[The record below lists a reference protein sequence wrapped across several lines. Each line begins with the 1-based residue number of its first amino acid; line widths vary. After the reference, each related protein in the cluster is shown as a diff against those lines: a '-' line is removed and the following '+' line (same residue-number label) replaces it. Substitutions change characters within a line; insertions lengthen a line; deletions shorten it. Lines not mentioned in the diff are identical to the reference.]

1 MNPLLASLE
10 LFLVS
15 LEAVAFFL
23 PPVRYLLSFSA
34 FASAN
39 RMNKVW
45 WGWSTAVRSIS
56 WKNMIL
62 LIASFYSLLAEV
74 SHDKRIM
81 IGKRNTSAGL
91 RCVFYHEYL
100 SSTTNNVRNNL
111 QNRVLRDNNCTPK
124 KIPAC
129 NLNRARAFHI
139 KRNRFWKPGSFDHK
153 CGRRLRERK
162 RRDRQRSL
170 YFLSF

>member
-1 MNPLLASLE
+1 MKWSPNIKSLTEIVILVDQNTSVNPLLASLE

-39 RMNKVW
+39 RMNNVW

-62 LIASFYSLLAEV
+62 LIERFYSLLAEV

-81 IGKRNTSAGL
+81 IRKRNTSAGL
-91 RCVFYHEYL
+91 RCVFYHACL
-100 SSTTNNVRNNL
+100 SSTTSNFFVT
-111 QNRVLRDNNCTPK
+111 C
-124 KIPAC
+124 
-129 NLNRARAFHI
+129 HI
-139 KRNRFWKPGSFDHK
+139 TYRIGFWAIT
-153 CGRRLRERK
+153 L
-162 RRDRQRSL
+162 
-170 YFLSF
+170 

>member
-1 MNPLLASLE
+1 MILVDQNTSVNPLLASLE

-15 LEAVAFFL
+15 LEAVAVFL

-91 RCVFYHEYL
+91 RCVFYHACL
-100 SSTTNNVRNNL
+100 SSTTSNVFVTCHITYRTGFCAITIVGRNNF
-111 QNRVLRDNNCTPK
+111 Q
-124 KIPAC
+124 PAISTWYAHST
-129 NLNRARAFHI
+129 LNETGFVA
-139 KRNRFWKPGSFDHK
+139 G
-153 CGRRLRERK
+153 G
-162 RRDRQRSL
+162 
-170 YFLSF
+170 

>member
-1 MNPLLASLE
+1 MKWSPNIKSLTEIVILIDQNTSVNPLLASLE

-39 RMNKVW
+39 RMNNVW

-62 LIASFYSLLAEV
+62 LIERFYSLLAEV

-81 IGKRNTSAGL
+81 IRKRNTSAGL
-91 RCVFYHEYL
+91 RCVFYHACL
-100 SSTTNNVRNNL
+100 SSTTSNFFVT
-111 QNRVLRDNNCTPK
+111 C
-124 KIPAC
+124 
-129 NLNRARAFHI
+129 HI
-139 KRNRFWKPGSFDHK
+139 TYRTGFWAIT
-153 CGRRLRERK
+153 L
-162 RRDRQRSL
+162 
-170 YFLSF
+170 

>member
-1 MNPLLASLE
+1 MNWSPNIKSLTEIVILVDQNTSVNPLLASLE

-91 RCVFYHEYL
+91 RCVFYHACL
-100 SSTTNNVRNNL
+100 SSTTSNVFVTCHITYRTGFCAITIVGRNNF
-111 QNRVLRDNNCTPK
+111 Q
-124 KIPAC
+124 PAISTWYAHST
-129 NLNRARAFHI
+129 LNETGFVA
-139 KRNRFWKPGSFDHK
+139 G
-153 CGRRLRERK
+153 G
-162 RRDRQRSL
+162 
-170 YFLSF
+170 